1 MISVGVV
8 LDSFDEKRSGTLKI
22 RPLDAKT
29 LGSVVIAA
37 PCINGIV
44 NIPKPGSVVVFADI
58 RKIKYEDSTYAQKMP
73 TYLPMI
79 HNFIW
84 FGEVPKFHILNK
96 NQQPFT
102 NDPADVS
109 DWERKDFTNA
119 QPGEL
124 DYYTGVPDSEV
135 IYAENNYPQ
144 VSVWKHAYGHKI
156 TLAHKVTPNGI
167 NHDGIFLKTAG
178 GKKIQLDDAIPDNG
192 GADRVEISD
201 GSVTP
206 IGPGR
211 FILKC
216 SDKSS
221 ELTTHGNQLF
231 QTNVGG
237 QDLVILQNSSADSR
251 RENYGS
257 GDIVDIAYKGNHKT
271 HAESNVTRTAALGT
285 ITDSAFS
292 SINISSQLGL
302 ISMASLQGVD
312 VTTLGPVNVLATAFN
327 VAAGTTT
334 MTVDPVL
341 GTITN
346 NGLVNQVINEEGY
359 LINVGPNTLSITPAG
374 VFITAG
380 ICTATVT
387 PTAITFNNGLTTA
400 TLGPASTSINVG
412 SSFINIGPANLDIMS
427 RGADGI
433 PNATING
440 LAPMP
445 ASFAAINSNFSNLFS
460 QPSVADGNYGDI
472 TVTSLGTVWTVN
484 SGTITYDK
492 IQETSA
498 ASVVL
503 GRGSLSG
510 PGTVQ
515 ELTFDGPLYVSGTTI
530 YVGSGTKDG
539 TMFLSDTGVWTHIE
553 YVKFPVKN
561 DDSVTLNRGTPV
573 FVTGSVGASGR
584 TLVRAASASVASSM
598 PAIGLLEET
607 LLVNGEGDCMAIG
620 VLRGIDTSGY
630 AYNNPVFV
638 ASSGGITQ
646 TRPTASNTLVQNIG
660 RVIRVHQSTGEI
672 LVMGP
677 GRTND
682 VPNLIATN
690 YLASAGTATSSTY
703 LRGDQ
708 TWATISSVGG
718 VSDHSALAGLSANDH
733 PQYVLSSTNNNL
745 SSSVSGH
752 IATSSIH
759 FVMSSIDHTLIQNV
773 GTNTHAS
780 IDDHINDTI
789 SNPHMVTADQVGNT
803 TAQWNASGIQDIFVK
818 ISAINN
824 GEVLIYDQTNNWFA
838 PGTVS
843 ASIQPS
849 DIIPR
854 TLTITSF
861 GGF

>member
-1 MISVGVV
+1 MISVGIV
-8 LDSFDEKRSGTLKI
+8 LDSFDDKHAGTLKI
-22 RPLDAKT
+22 QPLDAKT

-37 PCINGIV
+37 PCINGLV
-44 NIPKPGSVVVFADI
+44 SIPKPGALVAFADI
-58 RKIKYEDSTYAQKMP
+58 RKLKYEDSSYAEKVP
-73 TYLPMI
+73 TYWSMI

-84 FGEVPKFHILNK
+84 LGEVPKVLILNK

-102 NDPADVS
+102 NDPSDVS
-109 DWERKDFTNA
+109 DWERKDSSVLPEENV
-119 QPGEL
+119 E
-124 DYYTGVPDSEV
+124 YYTGIPDSNV
-135 IYAENNYPQ
+135 VYAENNYPQ
-144 VSVWKHAYGHKI
+144 VSVWKHPYGHKI

-167 NHDGIFLKTAG
+167 NHDGIFLKTSG

-192 GADRVEISD
+192 GADRIEISD

-257 GDIVDIAYKGNHKT
+257 GDIVDIAYRGNHRT
-271 HAESNVTRTAALGT
+271 QAESDIIRTSTMGT
-285 ITDSAFS
+285 ITDSALS
-292 SINISSQLGL
+292 SISLSSQLGL
-302 ISMASLQGVD
+302 VSIDSLQGVN

-327 VAAGTTT
+327 VTAGTTT

-346 NGLVNQVINEEGY
+346 NGLVNQVINQQGY

-374 VFITAG
+374 VFVTAG
-380 ICTATVT
+380 SCTAIVT

-400 TLGPASTSINVG
+400 TLGPASTSVNVG
-412 SSFINIGPANLDIMS
+412 TSYINIGPANLDIMS
-427 RGADGI
+427 VGADGI

-440 LAPMP
+440 MSPMP

-460 QPSVADGNYGDI
+460 QPPVADGDYGDI
-472 TVTSLGTVWTVN
+472 SVTSLGTLWTVN
-484 SGTITYDK
+484 SGTITYEK

-498 ASVVL
+498 PSVVL
-503 GRGSLSG
+503 GRGSLNGS
-510 PGTVQ
+510 GTVE
-515 ELTFDGPLYVSGTTI
+515 ELTFESPIYVSGTTV
-530 YVGSGTKDG
+530 YVGSGTKEGD
-539 TMFLSDTGVWTHIE
+539 TFLADTGLWTHIE

-561 DDSVTLNRGTPV
+561 DDSVTLNKGTPV

-584 TLVRAASASVASSM
+584 TLVRAASASVTSSM
-598 PAIGLLEET
+598 PAIGLLEST
-607 LLVNGEGDCMAIG
+607 LAVNGEGYCMAMG

-630 AYNNPVFV
+630 SYNNPIFIG
-638 ASSGGITQ
+638 SSGGITQ
-646 TRPTASNTLVQNIG
+646 TRPSASNVLVQNIG
-660 RVIRVHQSTGEI
+660 RVIRVHGTTGEI

-682 VPNLIATN
+682 VPNLISTG

-708 TWATISSVGG
+708 TWATIASLGG
-718 VSDHSALAGLSANDH
+718 VTDHSALSGLSANDH
-733 PQYVLSSTNNNL
+733 PQYVLSSTNANL

-752 IATSSIH
+752 INTSSIH

-773 GTNTHAS
+773 GTNSHTD
-780 IDDHINDTI
+780 IDNHISDQN
-789 SNPHMVTADQVGNT
+789 NPHVVTADQVGNS

-818 ISAINN
+818 ISSINN

-843 ASIQPS
+843 ASVQPS